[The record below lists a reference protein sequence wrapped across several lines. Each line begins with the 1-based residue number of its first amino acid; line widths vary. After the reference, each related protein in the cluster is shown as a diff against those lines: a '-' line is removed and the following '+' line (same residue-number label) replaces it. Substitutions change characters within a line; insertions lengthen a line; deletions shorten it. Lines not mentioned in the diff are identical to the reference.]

1 MEGLRLE
8 IVTPD
13 KIVLETTA
21 DYVGAPGVD
30 GEFGVLPG
38 HIPLL
43 SALAIGSL
51 YYKKDGFVHWA
62 FISGGF
68 AEVAENKIMILA
80 EAAELAG
87 DIDVDRAQQARER
100 AEARLRMEREHI
112 DVARAESAL
121 LRSIARIHTVNK

>member
-1 MEGLRLE
+1 MEGLHLE

-13 KIVLETTA
+13 KIVLETTT

-43 SALAIGSL
+43 SALAIGAL
-51 YYKKDGFVHWA
+51 YYKKDGTVHWV

-68 AEVAENKIMILA
+68 AEVAENKVMILA
-80 EAAELAG
+80 EAAELAQEI
-87 DIDVDRAQQARER
+87 DIDRAQQARER
-100 AEARLRMEREHI
+100 AEARLRTEREHI
-112 DVARAESAL
+112 DVVRAESAL